1 MPVLTNRDADIGMA
15 MLLSTDVTIPK
26 LNSDDLKD

>member
-15 MLLSTDVTIPK
+15 MLLATDVPIPK